1 MYLQVDLQN
10 ILYISHFWDTSLM
23 KIKNL
28 ILKGNIRE
36 ENKILNNITSQFI
49 MPAVTEARELKNLKT
64 IKQKNKADIF
74 SLTKGQG

>member
-49 MPAVTEARELKNLKT
+49 MPAVTEAREVKNLKT

>member
-1 MYLQVDLQN
+1 
-10 ILYISHFWDTSLM
+10 M